1 MNFVTVQKF
10 FNVAQAELIAGRLEA
25 AGFTVLRHG
34 LESALGCEGGAFAVG
49 GIRLQVP
56 EDQVESAKAF
66 VHDLE
71 NGPADA

>member
-1 MNFVTVQKF
+1 VNFVTVQKF
-10 FNVAQAELIAGRLEA
+10 FNVAQAELIAGRMEA

-34 LESALGCEGGAFAVG
+34 LESALGCEGGALAVG

-56 EDQVESAKAF
+56 EDQAESAKAF

>member
-1 MNFVTVQKF
+1 MNFVTVGKF

-34 LESALGCEGGAFAVG
+34 LESALGCGGGALAVG

-56 EDQVESAKAF
+56 EDQAESATTF
-66 VHDLE
+66 VRDLE
-71 NGPADA
+71 NSPTEA